1 MPRMRGASCE
11 PVNSHWPTLSS
22 VAPTVRQFI
31 VSNFLYGQE
40 RSFKDDDSFMA
51 EGIVDSTGVL
61 QLVAFL
67 EETYGITVEDE
78 ELIPENMDSISHVS
92 AYLARNIRTRAEA
105 NISELQESTAGG
117 NA

>member
-1 MPRMRGASCE
+1 MLM
-11 PVNSHWPTLSS
+11 SS
-22 VAPTVRQFI
+22 KVAQEVREFV
-31 VSNFLYGQE
+31 VSNFLYGQD

-78 ELIPENMDSISHVS
+78 ELIPENLDSISYVS
-92 AYLARNIRTRAEA
+92 AYLARKISATAKGSMQEQQAGTLGGEA
-105 NISELQESTAGG
+105 
-117 NA
+117 